1 MSNRGRGVPLQSPTP
16 WWLAKA
22 VGAMFP
28 SGASHAPRRRGR
40 AASVRKET
48 NHPTSLWKPPQD
60 VQLLIFL
67 TCKRCISFAA
77 VPLPV
82 FKASYGASS
91 ERFDGRSCF
100 TSGLLVRSRV
110 SRSTSEEDPQRRQL
124 VCGRAAVLRLL
135 GAWARQAFV
144 GPVSPPRA
152 RSPSEGEVFTDG
164 FLWQHTSCDGALA
177 ACGECSIS
185 HGECSGN
192 GYWRK
197 GGQSALEL
205 KTHKGQG
212 SIDSTVCQ

>member
-1 MSNRGRGVPLQSPTP
+1 MAPHQS
-16 WWLAKA
+16 
-22 VGAMFP
+22 V
-28 SGASHAPRRRGR
+28 
-40 AASVRKET
+40 
-48 NHPTSLWKPPQD
+48 
-60 VQLLIFL
+60 L
-67 TCKRCISFAA
+67 TCVFADKTELIK
-77 VPLPV
+77 VGP
-82 FKASYGASS
+82 
-91 ERFDGRSCF
+91 GRTGKKLLYLWIACAESCF
-100 TSGLLVRSRV
+100 EVHFGGGSPEETAGYVPRMYFVLGLFGIHVR
-110 SRSTSEEDPQRRQL
+110 
-124 VCGRAAVLRLL
+124 VCGRAAVLRLS

-205 KTHKGQG
+205 KAHKGQG